1 MALSFR
7 PKELIFVHDSEIR
20 LSAVDT
26 VDGSEIR
33 RSPVEVGSL
42 SRNLEDFIHPRWLL
56 GISSINSR
64 SAAYLLENIP
74 IPPPPPPD
82 EKDDTNHF

>member
-7 PKELIFVHDSEIR
+7 PKEMIFVDASEIR

-64 SAAYLLENIP
+64 SVVAYLLDNTP
-74 IPPPPPPD
+74 IPPTPPR
-82 EKDDTNHF
+82 